1 MAKAALRPPLRPAPR
16 ERPYHPKNIGGST
29 GSGFL
34 RDRFCADLDGSRK
47 SCSEGNRVKRLI
59 EQAEKQMAGK

>member
-16 ERPYHPKNIGGST
+16 EQPYHPKNIGGST

-34 RDRFCADLDGSRK
+34 RGRFCVDFYASRK
-47 SCSEGNRVKRLI
+47 SRSEGSRVKRLI